1 MESDEDKD
9 ELDFVESEKLLAE
22 LQKRFD
28 TMVFLACSNRT
39 QSTDDLT
46 LCFGGAFH
54 SIIGLLEVG
63 RIGVEAGGGRSEGGF
78 NE

>member
-1 MESDEDKD
+1 MDDNEFE
-9 ELDFVESEKLLAE
+9 FVGSSRLLAE

-39 QSTDDLT
+39 KSEDDLT
-46 LCFGGAFH
+46 ICFGGAFH

-63 RIGVEAGGGRSEGGF
+63 RIAIEAGGGRIEDD
-78 NE
+78 E